1 MKATEPL
8 NRMSRILLAWEM
20 GSNLGHVS
28 RLLPLGRRLRAR
40 GHGVLAVVRDLDAAA
55 KVLAPAGIPFIQAP
69 LMTSGQ
75 PMSAQPA
82 SYADLLWYCGW
93 GDVQQ
98 LWALV
103 QAWVNVLRL
112 FAPTVLIVD
121 HSPTALLAARSE
133 RVMSAAIGTGFELPP
148 MRDPLPCFPGFS
160 GATLANAMSA
170 ERLVV
175 DNANRVMQATHGR
188 PLHALSDLFQCDRR
202 WMTTFAELDHYEV
215 RPGEQYVGP
224 IGEVGEAEHLEW
236 PVGATPRVFAYLRPE
251 TPNVAVILRT
261 LAACGAVVVCY
272 APGIPQSDTAALRS
286 DKFVL
291 ADRPVDLSILRRGAN
306 LCVSYAPAATVT
318 TALLAGVPQLMAPS
332 HVEAQL
338 TAHRVEVLGA
348 GLTLRGTVTEQE
360 IMAALNSLL
369 NEPTFKAR
377 AGAFAK
383 RYRGFDPNRAADIIV
398 EDIEPLLRR
407 PKASA

>member
-1 MKATEPL
+1 
-8 NRMSRILLAWEM
+8 MSRILLAWEM

-69 LMTSGQ
+69 LMTSA
-75 PMSAQPA
+75 PPVSAQPG
-82 SYADLLWYCGW
+82 SYAELLRYCGW

-112 FAPTVLIVD
+112 FAPEVIIVD

-133 RVMSAAIGTGFELPP
+133 RVSSVAIGTGFELPP
-148 MRDPLPCFPGFS
+148 MREPLPCFPGFP

-170 ERLVV
+170 ERLVAE
-175 DNANRVMQATHGR
+175 NANRVMQATRGR
-188 PLHALSDLFQCDRR
+188 TLRALSDLFQCERR

-224 IGEVGEAEHLEW
+224 IGEVGEGEHLEW
-236 PVGATPRVFAYLRPE
+236 PTGGTQRVFAYLRPE
-251 TPNVAVILRT
+251 TPNVSIILRA
-261 LAACGAVVVCY
+261 LAASGAAVVCY
-272 APGIPQSDTAALRS
+272 APGIAPSETAGLKS
-286 DKFVL
+286 NKFVV
-291 ADRPVDLSILRRGAN
+291 ATRPVDLSILRRGVS

-318 TALLAGVPQLMAPS
+318 AALLDGIPQLMVPS
-332 HVEAQL
+332 HVEARL
-338 TAHRVEVLGA
+338 TAHRVEALGA
-348 GLTLRGTVTEQE
+348 GLTLLGTVSEETV
-360 IMAALNSLL
+360 AVALNSLL
-369 NEPTFKAR
+369 NNPMFKTR
-377 AGAFAK
+377 AAAFAE
-383 RYRGFDPNRAADIIV
+383 RYRDFDPEREAERIV
-398 EDIEPLLRR
+398 EDLETLLRR
-407 PKASA
+407 AKGNVTQ